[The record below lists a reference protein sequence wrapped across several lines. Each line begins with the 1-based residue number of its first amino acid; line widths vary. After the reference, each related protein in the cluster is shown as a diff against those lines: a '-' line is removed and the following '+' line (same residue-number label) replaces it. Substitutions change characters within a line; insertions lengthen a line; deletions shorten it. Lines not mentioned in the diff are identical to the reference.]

1 MSSQTSSIISIRGL
15 TRRFNSVVAVDG
27 VDLDVVSGEFLTLL
41 GPSGSG
47 KTTVLRMI
55 AGFEKPDAGSITLA
69 GKDVSQ
75 LPPYDRDVNTVFQDY
90 ALFPHMSVSENIEY
104 GLRVKGVSKDERRT
118 QAESALSQV
127 RLSGYGDR
135 KPHELSGGQ
144 RQRVALARAIVN
156 RPSVLLL
163 DEPLGALDLKLREAM
178 QLELKELQR
187 ALGITFIFVTHDQEE
202 ALTMSDRIAIF
213 NQGKIEQIGTPKQIY
228 ENPATPFV
236 SEFVGKINKIT
247 YNGTRV
253 NVRPEFITVSKNAGG
268 AKSLPGLLKDVI
280 FSGAVTRYVVEV
292 DKETTV
298 IATTSDAGIEVGN
311 NVYLNWD
318 GAKEFLVK

>member
-1 MSSQTSSIISIRGL
+1 
-15 TRRFNSVVAVDG
+15 
-27 VDLDVVSGEFLTLL
+27 
-41 GPSGSG
+41 
-47 KTTVLRMI
+47 
-55 AGFEKPDAGSITLA
+55 
-69 GKDVSQ
+69 
-75 LPPYDRDVNTVFQDY
+75 
-90 ALFPHMSVSENIEY
+90 MSVAENIEY
-104 GLRVKGVSKDERRT
+104 GLRVKGVAKNERRS
-118 QAESALSQV
+118 QAETALGQV

-187 ALGITFIFVTHDQEE
+187 ELGITFIFVTHDQEE

-213 NQGKIEQIGTPKQIY
+213 NQGKIEQLGTPKEIY
-228 ENPATPFV
+228 EHPATPFV

-247 YNGTRV
+247 HNGARV
-253 NVRPEFITVSKNAGG
+253 NVRPEFITVSKSAGS
-268 AKSLPGLLKDVI
+268 AKSLQGRLKDVI

-292 DKETTV
+292 DSETTV
-298 IATTSDAGIEVGN
+298 IATTSDPGIEVGN

-318 GAKEFLVK
+318 GTKEFLVK

>member
-1 MSSQTSSIISIRGL
+1 MSLGTNSIISIRGL

-27 VDLDVVSGEFLTLL
+27 VNLDVVSGEFLTLL

>member
-1 MSSQTSSIISIRGL
+1 MSLGTNSIISIRGL